1 MTEPEERK
9 RLERARIFISY
20 RRRETAGHAG
30 RLYDKLSEHF
40 GADRVFMDLTMEPG
54 VDFADTINEAVG
66 ECGALVALIGDE
78 WLTVTDA
85 SGRRRIDDPTD
96 IHRMEIEAALD
107 RKVLLIPALV
117 QDAAMPTADDL
128 PDPLDPLV
136 RRQSVELSDQRW
148 DYDVGRLVAV
158 LERAL
163 HEAGGAGGR
172 GRRTADRLRRLAYRY
187 RGRAGF
193 AAGVLGTLVVVGT
206 ALAATGYFESPLLR
220 VTSFDYTPPA
230 PGDSFAQRCVVRAES
245 DYRVKN
251 ARFVVTATK
260 RTRSTRRRARRG
272 SAPTAAGEPL
282 EHLPR
287 PQPRLHALRPRP
299 KHTSPR
305 PSRTRRATRPA
316 GRGPSDELPR
326 PLRGSDPS

>member
-1 MTEPEERK
+1 MTGTEERR

-54 VDFADTINEAVG
+54 VDFADTIDEAVG

-85 SGRRRIDDPTD
+85 SGRRRIDDPAD

-107 RKVLLIPALV
+107 RGVLLIPALV
-117 QDAAMPTADDL
+117 QDAEMPTADDL

-136 RRQSVELSDQRW
+136 RLQAVELSDGRW

-163 HEAGGAGGR
+163 HEAGGSGGPVRR
-172 GRRTADRLRRLAYRY
+172 GAARARRLAYRY

-193 AAGVLGTLVVVGT
+193 AAGVLGTLLVVGT
-206 ALAATGYFESPLLR
+206 ALAATGYFDSPLLR
-220 VTSFDYTPPA
+220 VTSFEYEPPA
-230 PGDSFAQRCVVRAES
+230 AGDNIARRCVVRADS
-245 DYRVKN
+245 DYRVKS
-251 ARFVVTATK
+251 ARFVVNGNEANALHEQTSPPWQCDNTGENRWNTCHGHSPGHQLDPDQMHTVTATVTDTQGNTAS
-260 RTRSTRRRARRG
+260 RTRSVD
-272 SAPTAAGEPL
+272 
-282 EHLPR
+282 
-287 PQPRLHALRPRP
+287 
-299 KHTSPR
+299 TSCP
-305 PSRTRRATRPA
+305 
-316 GRGPSDELPR
+316 GR
-326 PLRGSDPS
+326 